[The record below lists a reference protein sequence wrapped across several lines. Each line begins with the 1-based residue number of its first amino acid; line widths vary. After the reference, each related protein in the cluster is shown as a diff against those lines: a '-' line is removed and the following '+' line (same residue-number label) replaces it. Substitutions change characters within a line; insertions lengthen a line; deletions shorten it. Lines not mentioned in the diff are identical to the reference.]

1 MILVAQFR
9 GIGWVSDGIKL
20 LTYSVYSHSAVL
32 FTEDMDVEVHG
43 SVHSI
48 KAGNVIEAWQGGV
61 RLSESLSASH
71 TKGTVVDL
79 FKFKTPLT
87 PDEERRIAG
96 FLVAQLGRKYDY
108 LNVIRF
114 VPIVR
119 LLIPDPAPNFW
130 TKSHVFCSELVLEA
144 LADAGRKLLDRCRYW
159 EVPPRDVPRSP
170 LLMTHG
176 TVVTR

>member
-1 MILVAQFR
+1 MILVAQYR
-9 GIGWVSDGIKL
+9 GIGWVSDAIKL
-20 LTYSVYSHSAVL
+20 LTYSVYSHSAIL
-32 FTEDMDVEVHG
+32 FTEDMEVEVLG
-43 SVHSI
+43 SVHVI

-87 PDEERRIAG
+87 PDEERRIAQ

-108 LNVIRF
+108 LNVLRF

-119 LLIPDPAPNFW
+119 LLIPAPAPNFW

-159 EVPPRDVPRSP
+159 EVPPRDPPRSP
-170 LLMTHG
+170 LLMTEK
-176 TVVTR
+176 TIVTT